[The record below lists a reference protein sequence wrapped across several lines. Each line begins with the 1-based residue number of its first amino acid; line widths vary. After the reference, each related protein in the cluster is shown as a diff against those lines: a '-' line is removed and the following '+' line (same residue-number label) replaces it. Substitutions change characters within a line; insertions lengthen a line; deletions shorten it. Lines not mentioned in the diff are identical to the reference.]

1 MADEQDDKSP
11 ADDKSKSPA
20 DDKAK
25 ADEKSPADA
34 TDKSPADESISLDEA
49 RKLRR
54 EAQSLRKR
62 LADVEAD
69 QKKAK
74 DAELSETERLKKQLK
89 EAEDK
94 EKTWAAERRERDA
107 RDTVLAVLTDESD
120 PKKPRAK
127 SPNAART
134 IFKLV
139 KDELEYDDKGEILN
153 LSSVLHQ
160 AKKDYGDLFAGK
172 AAGSADGG
180 AGAHSANGAGD
191 MNAQIRRMAGR

>member
-1 MADEQDDKSP
+1 MADEPGANTP
-11 ADDKSKSPA
+11 AVNEPEPPA
-20 DDKAK
+20 GTSQN
-25 ADEKSPADA
+25 EPTPPAGGGN
-34 TDKSPADESISLDEA
+34 SPADEPMSLEEA
-49 RKLRR
+49 KKLRR
-54 EAQSLRKR
+54 EAQTLRKR
-62 LADVEAD
+62 LADIEAD

-107 RDTVLAVLTDESD
+107 RDAVIAALTDDD

-127 SPNAART
+127 SPNAARA
-134 IFKLV
+134 IFKLI
-139 KDELEYDDKGEILN
+139 KDDLEYDDKGEVLN
-153 LSSVLHQ
+153 LSALLSQ

-180 AGAHSANGAGD
+180 AGAQTPNGAGD
-191 MNAQIRRMAGR
+191 MNAQIRRMAGRG